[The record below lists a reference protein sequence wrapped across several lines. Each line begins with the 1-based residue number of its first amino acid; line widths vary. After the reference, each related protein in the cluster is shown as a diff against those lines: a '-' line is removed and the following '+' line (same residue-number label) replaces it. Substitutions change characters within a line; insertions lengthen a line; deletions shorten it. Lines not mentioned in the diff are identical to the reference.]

1 VGDKG
6 TAGIHCEEHKRG
18 VVNIMRTLMYAVV
31 VITFVFTSIYVSFVS
46 GLRLGYMQ
54 RRSFEIEQNIK
65 YRKEKPKKYR
75 L

>member
-1 VGDKG
+1 
-6 TAGIHCEEHKRG
+6 
-18 VVNIMRTLMYAVV
+18 MRTLMYAVV